1 MAVLAFEQASSE
13 ISVAEWDAALLGEA
27 TPATHAPPGQSS
39 VTSATPDDELVIRH
53 LSVARDVARRYRGR
67 GVADEDLEQVACLG
81 LVKAA
86 KRYDPE
92 LGHHFLAFAVPT
104 MRGEIRRHFRDLGWA
119 IRPPRPIQEAQ
130 SQIRSAEADLCQI
143 SGRSPRPTEIA
154 EHLGLDLETVI
165 EALAADGCF
174 TPTSLDATREDGDG
188 GAGISPKLCDR
199 LGEDDPGFATTEG
212 LASLGPLLARLN
224 EREKT
229 MLRMRF
235 YEGATQADIGKV
247 LGISQMQVSRRLSS
261 LLARLRDQLDEDVPR
276 GAAGRRISARS

>member
-1 MAVLAFEQASSE
+1 
-13 ISVAEWDAALLGEA
+13 
-27 TPATHAPPGQSS
+27 
-39 VTSATPDDELVIRH
+39 
-53 LSVARDVARRYRGR
+53 
-67 GVADEDLEQVACLG
+67 VADEDLEQVAYLG

-92 LGHHFLAFAVPT
+92 LGHHFLAYAVPT
-104 MRGEIRRHFRDLGWA
+104 IRGEIRRHFRDLGWA

-130 SQIRSAEADLCQI
+130 SRIRGAEADLCQTF
-143 SGRSPRPTEIA
+143 GRSPRPTEIA
-154 EHLGLDLETVI
+154 EHLGLDLDIVI

-174 TPTSLDATREDGDG
+174 TPTSLDATREHGVG
-188 GAGISPKLCDR
+188 GAGTSRKLADT

-235 YEGATQADIGKV
+235 YEGATQTDIGKV
-247 LGISQMQVSRRLSS
+247 LGISTMQVSRRLSS
-261 LLARLRDQLDEDVPR
+261 LLARLRDQLGEDVPR
-276 GAAGRRISARS
+276 GGVRRTRSSRS